1 MAQISASKS
10 ICQGTFKELVRLFLP
25 ILLMTFSSS
34 FFIFLQKVF
43 FARISPETMEAAVN
57 VTYICRIFQ
66 FPCILLAMMAQVYVG
81 RAYGAQD
88 WKSIGPIVW
97 QFIWFSILS
106 MFITVPGCLI
116 YGHYYLGD
124 TAIELAAKPYFHALV
139 AMNFIFPLG
148 AALSCF
154 FIGRGYTRWVLIC
167 KLGSE
172 LLTFILAYF
181 LILGNSW
188 IPPLGLKGGAIS
200 LFVGNAAFC
209 ILLLI
214 FFLHQR
220 NNDEYNTRAWR
231 FKPKLFWESIQPGLI
246 RGLSGVVNFASWS
259 ATALL
264 MTVRGGDYGLV
275 LSIGGSIFLF
285 LSCFG
290 EAMCQS
296 MTTALSQIIGAK
308 KYELIRQA
316 FRSGIMLALMLI
328 VLISIPFIFFSTQL
342 CHFIFPTI
350 LIDEIQKIFFGL
362 WVSLAFFILGYIPL
376 SLVLALKD
384 TKFILFTGFM
394 HWIYGYGLMYAAIRM
409 VGISA
414 QNFWLVLGIM
424 HCITLLIYS
433 LRARRHVDNLRLE
446 SLIPIKS

>member
-10 ICQGTFKELVRLFLP
+10 ICQGTFKELIKLYTP
-25 ILLMTFSSS
+25 IFFIIFPSA
-34 FFIFLQKVF
+34 FFIFFQNRF
-43 FARISPETMEAAVN
+43 FAHISSEIVGAAVN

-66 FPCILLAMMAQVYVG
+66 LPCILLAMMAQVYVG

-97 QFIWFSILS
+97 QFIWFSVLS
-106 MFITVPGCLI
+106 MIITVPGGLI

-200 LFVGNAAFC
+200 LFVGNAVFC

-220 NNDEYNTRAWR
+220 NNDEYNTRTWK
-231 FKPKLFWESIQPGLI
+231 FKPKLFWESIQPGLL

-259 ATALL
+259 ATARL
-264 MTVRGGDYGLV
+264 MTVLGGDYLSV
-275 LSIGGSIFLF
+275 LSIGGLIFLF

-290 EAMCQS
+290 DALCQS
-296 MTTALSQIIGAK
+296 MTTSLSQIIGAK
-308 KYELIRQA
+308 KYELIIKA
-316 FRSGIMLALMLI
+316 FRSGIMLALVLI
-328 VLISIPFIFFSTQL
+328 VLIGIPLLLFSTQL
-342 CHFIFPTI
+342 CHFISPTI
-350 LIDEIQKIFFGL
+350 LIDGVQKIFFGL
-362 WVSLAFFILGYIPL
+362 WVSLAFFIFGYIPL

-384 TKFILFTGFM
+384 TKFILFTGAM
-394 HWIYGYGLMYAAIRM
+394 HWVYGYGLMYVAIRM
-409 VGISA
+409 VGIAA

-433 LRARRHVDNLRLE
+433 LRARNHVKNLRLE
-446 SLIPIKS
+446 SLIPIQS

>member
-1 MAQISASKS
+1 
-10 ICQGTFKELVRLFLP
+10 
-25 ILLMTFSSS
+25 
-34 FFIFLQKVF
+34 
-43 FARISPETMEAAVN
+43 MEAAVN

-81 RAYGAQD
+81 RAYGAQE

-154 FIGRGYTRWVLIC
+154 FIGRGYTQWVLLC

-188 IPPLGLKGGAIS
+188 IPTLGLKGGAIS
-200 LFVGNAAFC
+200 LFIGNAGFC
-209 ILLLI
+209 LFLLVH
-214 FFLHQR
+214 FLHQR

-231 FKPKLFWESIQPGLI
+231 FKPKLFWESIQPGLL
-246 RGLSGVVNFASWS
+246 RGLGAVVNFASWS

-290 EAMCQS
+290 EALCQS
-296 MTTALSQIIGAK
+296 MTTTLSQIIGAK
-308 KYELIRQA
+308 KYELVLKA

-328 VLISIPFIFFSTQL
+328 VLIGIPFLFFSTQL
-342 CHFIFPTI
+342 CQFIFPTI
-350 LIDEIQKIFFGL
+350 LIDGIQKIFFGL
-362 WVSLAFFILGYIPL
+362 WVSLTFFIIGYIPIGFVL
-376 SLVLALKD
+376 SLKD
-384 TKFILFTGFM
+384 TKFILFMGIT
-394 HWIYGYGLMYAAIRM
+394 HWFYGYGLMYAAIAM
-409 VGISA
+409 VGIAA
-414 QNFWLVLGIM
+414 QDFWLVLSIM

-433 LRARRHVDNLRLE
+433 LRARNHVKNLRLE
-446 SLIPIKS
+446 SLIPIQS